1 MIIGVLNVTPDS
13 FSDGGEFAASAAAL
27 SHGRALFEQGADLID
42 VGGESTRPGADP
54 VAASVEQERVVP
66 VIADLAASGV
76 ATSVDTT
83 KASVARAALRAGAR
97 VVNDVS
103 ALGDPDMA
111 SVMAEAEAGVILM
124 HMQGEP
130 RTMQKEPHYQD
141 VVAEVTQFLVDK
153 AASAEKEGIRRDRIA
168 LDPGIGFG
176 KTFEHNLE
184 LLRGLRVMVET
195 GYPVVVGTSRKSF
208 LGRILGEN
216 VPPTERDAAT
226 GATVALA
233 IEQGVA
239 AVRVH
244 NVAMT
249 AQIARTTEI
258 VIGRGNRWQA

>member
-27 SHGRALFEQGADLID
+27 SQGRALFEQGADLID

-66 VIADLAASGV
+66 VIAELAASGV

-83 KASVARAALRAGAR
+83 KASVARAALRAGAK

-111 SVMAEAEAGVILM
+111 SVVAEAEVGVILM

-153 AASAEKEGIRRDRIA
+153 AATAEKEGIRRDRIA

-184 LLRGLRVMVET
+184 LLRGLDIMVET
-195 GYPVVVGTSRKSF
+195 GYPLVVGTSRKSF
-208 LGRILGEN
+208 LGVILGEN
-216 VPPTERDAAT
+216 LPPKERDAAT

-249 AQIARTTEI
+249 VQIARTTEI

>member
-13 FSDGGEFAASAAAL
+13 FSDGGQFYAPDVAL
-27 SHGRALFEQGADLID
+27 SHGLALFEQGADLID
-42 VGGESTRPGADP
+42 LGGESTRPGADP
-54 VAASVEQERVVP
+54 VPARVEQERVVP
-66 VIADLAASGV
+66 VIADLVAAGV

-83 KASVARAALRAGAR
+83 KASVARAALQAGAH

-103 ALGDPDMA
+103 ALGDPTMA
-111 SVMAEAEAGVILM
+111 VVVAEAEAGLILM

-130 RTMQKEPHYQD
+130 RTMQNAPHYQD
-141 VVAEVTQFLVDK
+141 VVAEVAQFLV
-153 AASAEKEGIRRDRIA
+153 ARAVAAEKEGIRRDRIA
-168 LDPGIGFG
+168 IDPGIGFG

-184 LLRGLRVMVET
+184 LLRDLNVLVET

-208 LGRILGEN
+208 LSRILGEN
-216 VPPTERDAAT
+216 VPPAERDAAT

-233 IEQGVA
+233 IQEGVA

-258 VIGRGNRWQA
+258 VMRNSRWQA